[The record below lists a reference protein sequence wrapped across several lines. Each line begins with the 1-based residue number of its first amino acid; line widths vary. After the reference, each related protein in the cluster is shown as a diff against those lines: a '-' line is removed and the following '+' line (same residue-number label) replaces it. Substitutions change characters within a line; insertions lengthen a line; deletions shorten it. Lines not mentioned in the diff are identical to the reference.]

1 MAARVLERY
10 RPIDGLPLPAAYVD
24 AQGVILAE
32 NESFRALHRI
42 PASGEDGTLA
52 MLFVDGDRDT
62 IRDLVAGR
70 QGYRHAFN
78 RLTMSGSH
86 ESMVAEF
93 TPISRENGPAFWQV
107 LLHPSDD
114 RSDSAPELGPRVAV
128 PAGIVHDLRAPV
140 QVVLGWASL
149 LRRKLDDPES
159 VEHALKTIERNAG
172 QLIGLLEAL
181 LDQTK
186 LGWTPLRRRHVDLVD
201 LVTSEVRSIQPMADE
216 RGVHL
221 SVALDTPALEVDGDE
236 VQLRRVVLNLLV
248 NAVKF
253 TPPQG
258 RIDCR
263 LWRTDGRA
271 GLAITDNGPGMTPE
285 LLTRVFD
292 PYVQGPDQRLQADAG
307 LGLGLTIVRH
317 LVELHGG
324 TVTASSAGP
333 GRGATFTVLLP
344 ALPSIAPAA
353 EARQPAPRPHADA
366 SPAGPSGGPYE
377 SETDSRRY
385 AGPSDWRDGHNREH
399 DL

>member
-32 NESFRALHRI
+32 NESFRALHSI

-52 MLFVDGDRDT
+52 MLFVDGERDT

-78 RLTMSGSH
+78 RLTVSGSLD
-86 ESMVAEF
+86 SMVAEF
-93 TPISRENGPAFWQV
+93 TPITRENGSAFWQV
-107 LLHPSDD
+107 LLHPSDH
-114 RSDSAPELGPRVAV
+114 RLDSAPELGPRVAV

-186 LGWTPLRRRHVDLVD
+186 PGWTAPLRRRHVDLVD
-201 LVTSEVRSIQPMADE
+201 LVTSEMRSIQPMADE

-221 SVALDTPALEVDGDE
+221 SVAPDTPALEVDGDE
-236 VQLRRVVLNLLV
+236 VQLRRVVMNLLV

-253 TPPQG
+253 TPPHG

-271 GLAITDNGPGMTPE
+271 GLAITDNGPGISPE
-285 LLTRVFD
+285 LITRVFD

-344 ALPSIAPAA
+344 ALPAIPPPAETGQA
-353 EARQPAPRPHADA
+353 AQRSRAD
-366 SPAGPSGGPYE
+366 
-377 SETDSRRY
+377 
-385 AGPSDWRDGHNREH
+385 EH
-399 DL
+399 GI